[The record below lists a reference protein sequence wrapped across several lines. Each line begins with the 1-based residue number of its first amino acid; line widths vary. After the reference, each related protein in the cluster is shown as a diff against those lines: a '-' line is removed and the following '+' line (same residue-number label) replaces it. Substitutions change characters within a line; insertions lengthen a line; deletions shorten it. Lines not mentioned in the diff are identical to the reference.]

1 MKQQSSMI
9 ELQKALQDGKTIIH
23 IESRLRYHFNG
34 KHIMV
39 YNCNDLTWKISDED
53 FSKSDEFI
61 IEET

>member
-1 MKQQSSMI
+1 MKQQNNMI
-9 ELQKALQDGKTIIH
+9 DLQKAIQDGKTIIH
-23 IESRLRYHFNG
+23 VKSGLRYHFNG

-39 YNCNDLTWKISDED
+39 YNCDDLTWKISDED